1 MDIGICKLNIQ
12 EDVFFKERFS
22 DQEKEILTQNQEFDL
37 IPEEI
42 EWENITISDFI
53 DFIDFSDYEKFFII
67 SNNYSNRFL
76 NIINYVKDK
85 TGVDII
91 LYNTLHPKSI
101 FKKIKFKDNL
111 NIANLYN
118 NSNLS
123 MNTGFYPQF
132 DSLHI
137 KHIITDNLNSIKD
150 LDISVH
156 ENLGFNSLIIVEDN
170 KNELGDRNI
179 QLFSKVLLID
189 DYKSKVRDM
198 NFKKITISE
207 LKSKIL
213 YFIQTGNIKFHKGI
227 YTDIGRY
234 LKNKQLSTLF
244 IYNNNIYY
252 DKYKNILLSENT
264 NTNVYQLINSLNQH
278 QTINDI
284 DDDVIR
290 IFFLMHTLV
299 EAHKEDLSFVTH
311 FSYYNLPPL
320 NTSQKSNDYSNWIG
334 FNHKSKCYMYNI
346 FNNKTFEVNEKF
358 LELFEQIVK
367 KNVRSDAEIELIKEV
382 EELLSNV

>member
-137 KHIITDNLNSIKD
+137 KHIITDNLNSIKG

-311 FSYYNLPPL
+311 FSYYNLPPV